1 MSSSFAPRHAD
12 GTVVTAPTH
21 LPRSVVDQAAMTVD
35 SLRPVCAGVAVIFGG
50 LVPVHLV
57 MLKGDRAVIMAGVAG
72 AISAIMLVL
81 WYAFATDLSELLEQ
95 NAQAVGGAIGA
106 LCGVETLTH
115 MATVGEPWVTT
126 AVILVVMAVGACLS
140 SRLASAIVIIATDLG
155 WLGVVLVLGPNS
167 VWWQA
172 GAQLLAATVLSAVFN
187 VIRYRTVERLETAKQ
202 AVADMALTDDLT
214 GLKNRRGLLLTG
226 EPLLVAARCAGR
238 AISVVYLDVDGLKEV
253 NDTRGHAAGD
263 RLIASAGAA
272 LGAVFGTAD
281 VVARLG
287 GDEFAVLLSGVDE
300 TVISHREELLR
311 RELAANGISA
321 SVGIVHLTPEQDDQ
335 SLEQLVDLAD
345 AAMYEVKRGRG
356 GMPLRLA

>member
-1 MSSSFAPRHAD
+1 VSRSGQKRAD
-12 GTVVTAPTH
+12 ATTVNEPVH
-21 LPRSVVDQAAMTVD
+21 LPRSVVDRAAMTVD

-57 MLKGDRAVIMAGVAG
+57 MLRGDPGLIMAGVAG
-72 AISAIMLVL
+72 GISAIMLVL
-81 WYAFATDLSELLEQ
+81 WYAFATDLADLLEA
-95 NAQAVGGAIGA
+95 NAQIVGAAIGA

-140 SRLASAIVIIATDLG
+140 SRAWCAVVIIATDLG
-155 WLGVVLVLGPNS
+155 WVGVVLVLGPDS

-187 VIRYRTVERLETAKQ
+187 VIRYRTVERLESAKQ
-202 AVADMALTDDLT
+202 AIADMAVTDELT

-226 EPLLVAARCAGR
+226 EPLLEAARR
-238 AISVVYLDVDGLKEV
+238 AARPVSVIYLDVDGLKAV
-253 NDTRGHAAGD
+253 NDTQGHAAGD
-263 RLIASAGAA
+263 RLIESAGAV
-272 LGAVFGTAD
+272 LGSVFRSAD

-287 GDEFAVLLSGVDE
+287 GDEFAVLLSGMDE
-300 TVISHREELLR
+300 AETEMLQARLR
-311 RELAANGISA
+311 SRLAEVGISA
-321 SVGIVHLTPEQDDQ
+321 SVGVAHLAPAQPGQ

-345 AAMYEVKRGRG
+345 VAMYAVKHGRST
-356 GMPLRLA
+356 PLRLA